1 MYPMTWA
8 TLLGIGTFAIAAIY
22 CAVSQRVAIRR
33 LARGGGRA
41 PPVNTSPVSLTR
53 ELSVPLPRLV
63 FPTVSL
69 LPGTGRTHWLAM
81 LHRELNA
88 GSFPRHVDFGWI
100 NRGQDDFQSVEG
112 MLLGHNTRSA
122 NAPWAQEVLVHDG
135 DWLGRSHCCVALQE
149 YRSDERLTSED
160 RPIFGSTSL
169 GKCQGIFVFLDP
181 TRVTETD
188 RRHVVARLE
197 ECRDIHGD
205 QPKRV
210 GIPVAICV
218 TKLDLLPSRIYSDE
232 GSGHRVDDF
241 FGGLADS
248 GWGFDEPAIAL
259 RSKSMQDLCDLIWP
273 GWEIEKVVSDV
284 FGGRCIFF
292 PLTPVGLNESG
303 ETDLSRRTIS
313 PLGIL
318 HPLMWLLH
326 MNGFATL
333 PQQME
338 R

>member
-1 MYPMTWA
+1 
-8 TLLGIGTFAIAAIY
+8 
-22 CAVSQRVAIRR
+22 
-33 LARGGGRA
+33 
-41 PPVNTSPVSLTR
+41 
-53 ELSVPLPRLV
+53 VPLPRLV

-69 LPGTGRTHWLAM
+69 LPGTGRAHWLAM

-88 GSFPRHVDFGWI
+88 GRFPRHVDFSWI
-100 NRGQDDFQSVEG
+100 KRGQDDSESVES
-112 MLLGHNTRSA
+112 MLLEHNTRGA
-122 NAPWAQEVLVHDG
+122 DAPWTQELLVHDG
-135 DWLGRSHCCVALQE
+135 DWLGRSHCCVEIQE
-149 YRSDERLTSED
+149 YRSDERLTLEN

-181 TRVTETD
+181 TRVTEID
-188 RRHVVARLE
+188 RRHVIARLE

-205 QPKRV
+205 QPKRA

-232 GSGHRVDDF
+232 GSGRRVDDF
-241 FGGLADS
+241 FGVLADS
-248 GWGFDEPAIAL
+248 GWGFDEPAIVR
-259 RSKSMQDLCDLIWP
+259 RSKSMQDICDLIWT
-273 GWEIEKVVSDV
+273 GWEIEKTVGNA

-292 PLTPVGLNESG
+292 PLTPVGLNEPG

-313 PLGIL
+313 PVGIL

-326 MNGFATL
+326 MNGYATL